1 MELTQSPDGIEPL
14 EPELWFQALER
25 LSSRQ
30 PAAESAEVAHM
41 LRHALHLV
49 QLTPG
54 PLKGIVQCHASESR
68 FEEFLDC
75 GALDSAAIAL
85 IGSPMCFELA
95 CTLSEGQRRVEARV
109 WLPAQ
114 TGRPSAAVGNCV
126 PGALVGAWSTCLA
139 ALRQRSRAS
148 GSQVPH
154 RSPHT
159 APPAPHQKSSEH

>member
-1 MELTQSPDGIEPL
+1 MRLTQSPDGIEPL

-25 LSSRQ
+25 LSGMG
-30 PAAESAEVAHM
+30 PAAECAHM
-41 LRHALHLV
+41 LRHAFHLV

-54 PLKGIVQCHASESR
+54 PLKGIVRCEVSESE

-95 CTLSEGQRRVEARV
+95 CALCDGQRTIEARV

-114 TGRPSAAVGNCV
+114 TGRPSSAAGSCV
-126 PGALVGAWSTCLA
+126 HGALVGAWSNSLVS
-139 ALRQRSRAS
+139 LRQRSHANAN
-148 GSQVPH
+148 QVRR
-154 RSPHT
+154 RSRHI
-159 APPAPHQKSSEH
+159 APPAPHQKLSEH